1 MRKPLS
7 GRFTALCLLFSSA
20 LASAAPFTTADLV
33 GWPRMSVADFACLLE
48 QRTGHVDAQFSCAA
62 SKKLSNWGDACHD
75 TDLSYAGPQLAEA
88 QVRALDPRI
97 AAVDLDWEYGRLQSV
112 NVTFDRIMTA
122 EEVTDIFPQVNLE
135 DPTSR
140 DNLSNASLQDCASDA
155 SCLYLEGFEHLG
167 GGDVD
172 CEDAQ

>member
-1 MRKPLS
+1 MRKTLS
-7 GRFTALCLLFSSA
+7 GRFTALCLLFTSGM
-20 LASAAPFTTADLV
+20 ASAAPFTTDDLV
-33 GWPRMSVADFACLLE
+33 SWPRMNVADFACLLE
-48 QRTGHVDAQFSCAA
+48 QRTGHADAQFSCAA
-62 SKKLSNWGDACHD
+62 SKQLSHWGDACHD
-75 TDLSYAGPQLAEA
+75 TDLSYAGPQLPEA
-88 QVRALDPRI
+88 LVRQLDPRI

-122 EEVTDIFPQVNLE
+122 EEVADIFPQVNLE

-140 DNLSNASLQDCASDA
+140 DNLSNASLQDCAEDA

>member
-1 MRKPLS
+1 MRKTLP
-7 GRFTALCLLFSSA
+7 GRFTALCLLVTSG
-20 LASAAPFTTADLV
+20 LASAAPITTDDLV
-33 GWPRMSVADFACLLE
+33 SWPRMNVADFACLLE
-48 QRTGHVDAQFSCAA
+48 QRTGHADAQFSCAA
-62 SKKLSNWGDACHD
+62 SRKLSNWGDACHN
-75 TDLSYAGPQLAEA
+75 TDLSYAGPQLPEA
-88 QVRALDPRI
+88 LVRQLDPRI

-112 NVTFDRIMTA
+112 NVTFSGIMTA
-122 EEVTDIFPQVNLE
+122 EEVADIFPQVSLE